1 LHRDHR
7 DGHCGP
13 SHPASSK
20 SGDHCSGDH
29 CSGDRCSGDRC
40 SGDTVPGR
48 RGLVA
53 LFKRGANGGLAPA
66 GVVTRAHVEMSSS
79 AGLSSAG
86 LS

>member
-20 SGDHCSGDH
+20 SGDRG
-29 CSGDRCSGDRC
+29 SGDRG

-86 LS
+86 LSSAGLS